1 MKELSSAKIILFI
14 LFALYSPKALSGSYS
29 GPDLH
34 DRGIRLS
41 YEAVKPKSLQRF
53 DVSALNLKD
62 IKPQNSVV
70 QTNTAISIELSDFN
84 TISTPGNTWL
94 QYQKLI
100 NGISM
105 NIGVA
110 NSTSPQSW
118 TLPASLFVNL
128 KNPGRNDFIALNEVP
143 SGLEIS
149 GANKVMRTYYFDNN
163 DRILKEYQ
171 HFFIDN
177 NAIQHLGTSYDLEV
191 GDDDVFDEPDYEY
204 ADVPLD
210 LGDSWAVDI
219 EEQDYVT
226 NLTLTKYIRNITV
239 DAFGTISTPNGDFNC
254 LRMITVIQEFT
265 RPDENTAYTLIGTR
279 NEVGFITKEGLF
291 FKAGASATS
300 GVANLTYMDYR
311 IIVPTAIL
319 SENTDVVLNND
330 SKGVTINTDN
340 DTAHPSA
347 ILDIKDDN
355 LGILIPR
362 IAKANRPAVP
372 AVGLLI
378 YQIDNTPG
386 FYYFDGSGWRI
397 LGSSPATSA
406 QTTSSLDYRPE
417 DTTPLTERSRG
428 QGIAQLKNGTTF
440 INFDRNIENPEDL
453 NINLTLEG
461 DCNGLY
467 VSRKTKEGFEVKEL
481 QKGKSNVK
489 FSYSIQEK

>member
-1 MKELSSAKIILFI
+1 MKELLSAKIILFI

-29 GPDLH
+29 GPLPDN
-34 DRGIRLS
+34 GIRLS

-62 IKPQNSVV
+62 LIPQNSVV

-94 QYQKLI
+94 LYQKNI

-128 KNPGRNDFIALNEVP
+128 KNPGRNDFISLNEVP
-143 SGLEIS
+143 SGLEIP

-163 DRILKEYQ
+163 DRILEEYE

-177 NAIQHLGTSYDLEV
+177 DAILHLGTSYDLEV
-191 GDDDVFDEPDYEY
+191 SEDDIFDEPDYEY

-210 LGDSWAVDI
+210 LGDSWAVNI

-226 NLTLTKYIRNITV
+226 NLTLKKYIRNITV

-319 SENTDVVLNND
+319 SENTDVVLNSD
-330 SKGVTINTDN
+330 GFGVTINSDN

-362 IAKANRPAVP
+362 IGKANRPEDP
-372 AVGLLI
+372 AEGLLI
-378 YQIDNTPG
+378 YQIDQTPG
-386 FYYFDGSGWRI
+386 FYYFDGAAWRI
-397 LGSSPATSA
+397 LSSNASA
-406 QTTSSLDYRPE
+406 RMASSEIPVNSEPSTTLVPQINSGFGKLRK
-417 DTTPLTERSRG
+417 G
-428 QGIAQLKNGTTF
+428 KTF
-440 INFDRNIENPEDL
+440 IQFQSPVENPDNMIISL
-453 NINLTLEG
+453 QMEG
-461 DCNGLY
+461 DGKGLFI
-467 VSRKTKEGFEVKEL
+467 SKKSKEGFEVSEL
-481 QKGKSNVK
+481 RKGKSNASFS
-489 FSYSIQEK
+489 FSYTEKQ

>member
-1 MKELSSAKIILFI
+1 MKELSSAKILLFI
-14 LFALYSPKALSGSYS
+14 LFALYSPKVWSSSYS
-29 GPDLH
+29 GPLPDN
-34 DRGIRLS
+34 GIGRLS

-53 DVSALNLKD
+53 DVSALNLKG

-94 QYQKLI
+94 QYQKNI

-118 TLPASLFVNL
+118 TLPAGLFVNL

-143 SGLEIS
+143 SGLEIP

-163 DRILKEYQ
+163 DRILEEYE
-171 HFFIDN
+171 HYFIDN
-177 NAIQHLGTSYDLEV
+177 DAILHLGTSYDLEV
-191 GDDDVFDEPDYEY
+191 GDDDIFDEPDYEY

-226 NLTLTKYIRNITV
+226 NLTLKKYIRNITV
-239 DAFGTISTPNGDFNC
+239 DAFGTISTPNGNFNC
-254 LRMITVIQEFT
+254 LRMITVVQEFT

-330 SKGVTINTDN
+330 GYGVTINSDN

-362 IAKANRPAVP
+362 IGKANRPADP
-372 AVGLLI
+372 AEGLLI
-378 YQIDNTPG
+378 YQIDQTPG
-386 FYYFDGSGWRI
+386 FYYFDGAAWRI
-397 LGSSPATSA
+397 LSSNASARIASSEIPLNSETSA
-406 QTTSSLDYRPE
+406 SLVPQINSGFGKLR
-417 DTTPLTERSRG
+417 RG
-428 QGIAQLKNGTTF
+428 KTF
-440 INFDRNIENPEDL
+440 IQFQSPVKNPDKMIISL
-453 NINLTLEG
+453 QMEG
-461 DCNGLY
+461 DGKGLF
-467 VSRKTKEGFEVKEL
+467 VSKKSKEGFEVSEL
-481 QKGKSNVK
+481 RKGKSNAGFS
-489 FSYSIQEK
+489 FSYTEKQ